1 MGIEPLEPGFEKI
14 RIKPQPAT
22 LTFAEIKHPT
32 IRGDVTAKFT
42 NQPKR
47 SFQLE
52 VTIPVN
58 TIAEVHLPFYSKKQK
73 IMRDNQ
79 PVKYRRQG
87 NFSVIENVGS
97 GKWVFTVER

>member
-1 MGIEPLEPGFEKI
+1 
-14 RIKPQPAT
+14 
-22 LTFAEIKHPT
+22 
-32 IRGDVTAKFT
+32 
-42 NQPKR
+42 
-47 SFQLE
+47 